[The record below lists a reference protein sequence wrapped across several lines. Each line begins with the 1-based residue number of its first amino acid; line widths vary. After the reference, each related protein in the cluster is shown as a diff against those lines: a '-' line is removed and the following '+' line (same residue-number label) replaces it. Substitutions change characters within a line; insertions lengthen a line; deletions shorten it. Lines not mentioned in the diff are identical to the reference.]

1 MRVLSAILLV
11 TVLWSA
17 ATLAQITITKQ
28 DVANHY
34 TIGTTY
40 TTEFAPLQGT
50 VNVGNKGGGNTWDFS
65 GFTSE
70 GSSSSTAVDPASTPY
85 IGDYAEANIATMGE
99 TESGGVV
106 TTSYS
111 YFHLNGSL
119 DPLGSVSSTDF
130 QVFTILTKTTY
141 APPDFLQPLPLN
153 YNDTYTT
160 YTQRTS
166 TTEQPP
172 LPPSVST
179 GSQATNAVVDA
190 YGTLILPGGGSY
202 AALRIR
208 QVQYDTVTSGSDDY
222 TSANTAFLF
231 ITKEGASAAI
241 TDSGATTPEEGV
253 ITINGGVSWT
263 GSGVVSVDE
272 GEIQPVEFQLLQNYP
287 NPFNPSTTLSYSL
300 PEKSH
305 VRLSAFDLLGREVAE
320 LVNEVQNAGTYR
332 VAFDASR
339 LPSGTYLYRIT
350 AGDFTSVRK
359 MTFVK

>member
-119 DPLGSVSSTDF
+119 DLLGSVSSTDF

-172 LPPSVST
+172 PLRFSSGT
-179 GSQATNAVVDA
+179 RSATQDS
-190 YGTLILPGGGSY
+190 IS
-202 AALRIR
+202 
-208 QVQYDTVTSGSDDY
+208 
-222 TSANTAFLF
+222 TSA
-231 ITKEGASAAI
+231 
-241 TDSGATTPEEGV
+241 SGLLPRPRTTRMP
-253 ITINGGVSWT
+253 
-263 GSGVVSVDE
+263 SGRYIRTR
-272 GEIQPVEFQLLQNYP
+272 GR
-287 NPFNPSTTLSYSL
+287 PSL
-300 PEKSH
+300 
-305 VRLSAFDLLGREVAE
+305 
-320 LVNEVQNAGTYR
+320 R
-332 VAFDASR
+332 VASIR
-339 LPSGTYLYRIT
+339 S
-350 AGDFTSVRK
+350 SS
-359 MTFVK
+359 